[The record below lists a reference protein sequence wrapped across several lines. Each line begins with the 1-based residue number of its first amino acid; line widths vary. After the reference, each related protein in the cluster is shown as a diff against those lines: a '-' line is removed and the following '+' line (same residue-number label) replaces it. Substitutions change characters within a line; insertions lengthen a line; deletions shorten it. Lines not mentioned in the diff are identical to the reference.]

1 MAESVDEAH
10 ARCPRCGGGFHC
22 GASDREPCACA
33 TVTLDATT
41 LAALRR
47 RYDGCL
53 CLACLAQ
60 IAEAVRTTGT
70 MPA

>member
-1 MAESVDEAH
+1 MAEPPPLVNT
-10 ARCPRCGGGFHC
+10 RCPRCGGAFHC
-22 GASDREPCACA
+22 GANDREPCVCTTIA
-33 TVTLDATT
+33 LDAAT
-41 LAALRR
+41 LAALRD

-53 CLACLAQ
+53 CPGCLAH